1 LSPAYQFNIGD
12 VIETHDNRYGM
23 IIDRTNAHNYMAFHK
38 GVTDKTI
45 QSYMHIAI
53 YKVLID
59 SSITYV
65 NESNIRGVV
74 E

>member
-1 LSPAYQFNIGD
+1 
-12 VIETHDNRYGM
+12 M